1 MQAHNSYTSVYKAIE
16 KETHKYCAYTYKCD
30 ISIHMS
36 HVQESERAVQYV
48 ITKEAICRGIATTCA
63 TKARCRLMIP
73 ICSPNLWPPMESLG
87 GAVLCSFGV
96 EKTAPNKSFRA
107 CTCTKLHN
115 NHEGNLHHIP
125 RKY

>member
-16 KETHKYCAYTYKCD
+16 TKETHKYCAYTYKFD

-36 HVQESERAVQYV
+36 HVKESERAVQYV
-48 ITKEAICRGIATTCA
+48 IRKGAICRGIAMTCA

-96 EKTAPNKSFRA
+96 LEPVHAK
-107 CTCTKLHN
+107 
-115 NHEGNLHHIP
+115 
-125 RKY
+125 